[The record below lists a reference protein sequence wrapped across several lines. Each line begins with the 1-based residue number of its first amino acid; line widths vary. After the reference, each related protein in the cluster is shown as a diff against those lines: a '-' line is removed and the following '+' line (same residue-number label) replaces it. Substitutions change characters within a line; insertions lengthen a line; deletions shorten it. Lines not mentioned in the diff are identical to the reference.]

1 MRLPADIRARNQT
14 IDHFIVSFAF
24 FTLVSS
30 PALSTRLSDPITINI
45 TAIRERR
52 IDIFVIHLVISIFNP
67 PSTQRFSV
75 VVTIV
80 VSVFE
85 LEKQEERDAEI
96 SVPNVQEAKLI
107 SNIKKEEKRKIKAK
121 TIFFIPKKLKS

>member
-52 IDIFVIHLVISIFNP
+52 IDIFVIHLVISVFNP
-67 PSTQRFSV
+67 PSTQRFSFD
-75 VVTIV
+75 VTIV
-80 VSVFE
+80 VFE

-107 SNIKKEEKRKIKAK
+107 SNTKKEEKRKIKAK
-121 TIFFIPKKLKS
+121 TIFFISKKLKS